1 MVAVCEICKVT
12 FSKQS
17 NLRAHVKKFHPDQLT
32 KLAPYKTYKSAA
44 VCNGCE
50 KSFVKYS
57 NLVQHVKRFHPDREA
72 ELTKAKK
79 YTHECDKC
87 KKHFS
92 HLKNLNSHNKGHHS
106 ESSSSRRK
114 SLKCSIC
121 GFSDYFRHQLYQH
134 FQNIHVISIST
145 KSMEFA
151 NMDAFTFWKVQE
163 EKATCSLFISEHGW
177 YSTEKNK
184 ILKYVCHRS
193 GYYKRKGKGIRHI
206 KTQGTKKI
214 DGFCPAGIKLT
225 VILDEVR
232 DSICN
237 SELDRTHLLTK
248 KDLHNIQQTLNLN
261 NEAIRHTNDAVSIE
275 SWVKEVEILE
285 KFADDCICL
294 DGTHGLNPYDFQ
306 LHTLLVLDDL
316 REGFPCAF
324 LFSNRSDVEILVL
337 FFSCIKEKMKR
348 QIKPRVFMSDM
359 EKTFYNAWIRVM
371 KPADFRIYCTW
382 HVDRSWRKNL
392 NKIHSK
398 EKQVMVYKQLR
409 TILQELDQNA
419 FTQMIDNFLR
429 ALVNDADTCE
439 FGQYF
444 KRYYTENV
452 EAWAYCHRLHSG
464 LNTNMHIERMH
475 ETIKYIYLNGKVV
488 KRLDKAINALMK
500 FVRDKLFE
508 RLITLNKGK
517 ISSKLKDLR
526 ARHKTSEGM
535 DLKLVMVT
543 EEGWEVPSAL
553 CQDLYKVEARKINCT
568 CKLVCQQCHACIHQ
582 YSCSCI
588 DSSVKWNMC
597 KHVHLV
603 CRFLNDRKELEVGNI
618 TQGPVPNA
626 SILQI
631 DDGISS
637 KVEEEQKILAAIS
650 QNTSISEEN
659 LYDEKE
665 KLKMEVMELIHDI
678 DKISTREEI
687 SALKKLVGPIKPTL
701 HAIRLQQSR
710 DLQHSMGASSKVHHN
725 KNIKQQRRLFKTKK
739 KTKKE
744 TVGLSNPGTE
754 EINQIAIN
762 LLQLS

>member
-1 MVAVCEICKVT
+1 
-12 FSKQS
+12 
-17 NLRAHVKKFHPDQLT
+17 
-32 KLAPYKTYKSAA
+32 
-44 VCNGCE
+44 
-50 KSFVKYS
+50 
-57 NLVQHVKRFHPDREA
+57 
-72 ELTKAKK
+72 
-79 YTHECDKC
+79 
-87 KKHFS
+87 
-92 HLKNLNSHNKGHHS
+92 
-106 ESSSSRRK
+106 
-114 SLKCSIC
+114 
-121 GFSDYFRHQLYQH
+121 
-134 FQNIHVISIST
+134 
-145 KSMEFA
+145 MEFA

-225 VILDEVR
+225 VCHVSGTCFVEYTSTHAGHTSDNLGHLTLTTKERENFALKIASKIPFQVILDEVR

-248 KDLHNIQQTLNLN
+248 KDLHNIQQTFNLN

-275 SWVKEVEILE
+275 SWVKEVESSGCVLFYKPQDISLLEHQNLKKEDFILIIMNMGQLEILE

>member
-1 MVAVCEICKVT
+1 M
-12 FSKQS
+12 
-17 NLRAHVKKFHPDQLT
+17 NMGQL
-32 KLAPYKTYKSAA
+32 
-44 VCNGCE
+44 
-50 KSFVKYS
+50 
-57 NLVQHVKRFHPDREA
+57 
-72 ELTKAKK
+72 
-79 YTHECDKC
+79 
-87 KKHFS
+87 
-92 HLKNLNSHNKGHHS
+92 
-106 ESSSSRRK
+106 
-114 SLKCSIC
+114 
-121 GFSDYFRHQLYQH
+121 
-134 FQNIHVISIST
+134 
-145 KSMEFA
+145 
-151 NMDAFTFWKVQE
+151 
-163 EKATCSLFISEHGW
+163 
-177 YSTEKNK
+177 
-184 ILKYVCHRS
+184 
-193 GYYKRKGKGIRHI
+193 
-206 KTQGTKKI
+206 
-214 DGFCPAGIKLT
+214 
-225 VILDEVR
+225 
-232 DSICN
+232 
-237 SELDRTHLLTK
+237 
-248 KDLHNIQQTLNLN
+248 
-261 NEAIRHTNDAVSIE
+261 
-275 SWVKEVEILE
+275 EILE

-762 LLQLS
+762 LCNENFNLQLESDYEELYPDSSMKMYSELPQFSEKVLSYARKQKDKDIQQRIKEIDEEESADVKNLKCLFLLPFLLGMRTIKRKKGQKCWRPSKIEVSEGFVIHLKVIHFFNLRTEQKKLKKRIKYDIQQWTHNLARGRVDLGIE

>member
-1 MVAVCEICKVT
+1 
-12 FSKQS
+12 
-17 NLRAHVKKFHPDQLT
+17 
-32 KLAPYKTYKSAA
+32 
-44 VCNGCE
+44 
-50 KSFVKYS
+50 
-57 NLVQHVKRFHPDREA
+57 
-72 ELTKAKK
+72 
-79 YTHECDKC
+79 
-87 KKHFS
+87 
-92 HLKNLNSHNKGHHS
+92 
-106 ESSSSRRK
+106 
-114 SLKCSIC
+114 
-121 GFSDYFRHQLYQH
+121 
-134 FQNIHVISIST
+134 
-145 KSMEFA
+145 
-151 NMDAFTFWKVQE
+151 
-163 EKATCSLFISEHGW
+163 
-177 YSTEKNK
+177 
-184 ILKYVCHRS
+184 
-193 GYYKRKGKGIRHI
+193 
-206 KTQGTKKI
+206 
-214 DGFCPAGIKLT
+214 
-225 VILDEVR
+225 
-232 DSICN
+232 
-237 SELDRTHLLTK
+237 
-248 KDLHNIQQTLNLN
+248 
-261 NEAIRHTNDAVSIE
+261 
-275 SWVKEVEILE
+275 
-285 KFADDCICL
+285 
-294 DGTHGLNPYDFQ
+294 
-306 LHTLLVLDDL
+306 
-316 REGFPCAF
+316 
-324 LFSNRSDVEILVL
+324 
-337 FFSCIKEKMKR
+337 MKR